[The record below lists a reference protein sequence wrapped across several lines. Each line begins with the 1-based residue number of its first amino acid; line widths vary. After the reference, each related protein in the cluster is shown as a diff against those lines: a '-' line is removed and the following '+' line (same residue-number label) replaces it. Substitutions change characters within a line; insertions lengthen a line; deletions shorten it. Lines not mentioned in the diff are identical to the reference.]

1 MGCVVRGHFPGRWA
15 LLVSAVSGGVLS
27 LAVWV
32 IACSSGSNPVG
43 SDAGSGGS
51 SGGDSAGDG
60 TADDGG
66 SDSASDG
73 NEGGGLGFCISTG
86 VACDAATV
94 CCAGGTCTPDSDGG
108 ATCMGGAVECLSKGQ
123 PCSSSE
129 SCCNG
134 QSNCGEGTT
143 NTCP

>member
-1 MGCVVRGHFPGRWA
+1 MGCVGRGHSPGRWA
-15 LLVSAVSGGVLS
+15 LLVTAVSGGAVS

-32 IACSSGSNPVG
+32 VGCSTSSSSGR
-43 SDAGSGGS
+43 SDAGSDD
-51 SGGDSAGDG
+51 SGGVS
-60 TADDGG
+60 TADDAG
-66 SDSASDG
+66 SDSGSDADA
-73 NEGGGLGFCISTG
+73 EGGGLGYCISTG
-86 VACDAATV
+86 GACDAATL
-94 CCAGGTCTPDSDGG
+94 CCAGGTCMPGDGG
-108 ATCMGGAVECLSKGQ
+108 PTCMGGTVECLPSGA